1 MSKLNRNNIFNRL
14 RLFIIIVILL
24 FIIFFIFSGVLLTG
38 EYKKSIENEMI
49 IRSKFT
55 LKALENKSTLD
66 LILSDTISLKKVS
79 KDFLEYDED
88 LKSITYYDKNK
99 NLLMGNIKEKIVFN
113 KNDFF
118 FKNYDNEIISAK
130 RISNNSGNLIGYIC
144 INYKK
149 EVIESKVTNLKYEL
163 FIIAIVFMFLMSIL
177 VITLL
182 KSILRSS
189 ATMAE
194 DKIKLEVA
202 YKNNKMQRSFLANM
216 SHELRTPLNAIL
228 GFSTIVKK
236 NSKDKDIQTNIN
248 YVLDASE
255 SMLALINDILDF
267 SKIESGKLEIDSS
280 DFDMYKAITS
290 VCDVLE
296 PKVPDQVYFKRE
308 IFIQDSNRF
317 VHGDYHRIKQ
327 VFTNLINNAVKYTN
341 KGEVLVKCSTKLV
354 NDKVELFF
362 SVKDT
367 GIGIDEK
374 SKNIIFQAFRQV
386 HKQEEINRDILGT
399 GLGLSIVKEL
409 LKLMDGDIWFE
420 SEKGKGSCFYIKV
433 AFPRGSNTIKQDKTK
448 IESQR
453 LNKLS
458 VLVAEDYLLNQLLI
472 EKQLHSMGITV
483 DIAENGLVVID
494 KLKSKDYDLILM
506 DIQMPEMGGIEAT
519 KFIRK
524 SNLKQN
530 TIPIIAL
537 TANAVKG
544 DKEYYLECGMN
555 GYVSKPVN
563 TLKLAEEIKA
573 TLNIKEQ
580 INSIDFPDEKKDI
593 NINKLLNMMGND
605 QDQCDKILKMFV
617 KSVQKEVVLLGEYK
631 KIQDEIRIGEIAH
644 KFKSI
649 INILGN
655 DSDIELLN
663 KMDGRKSSNLT
674 KDTNLLINM
683 LNDYKTKSINI
694 INQKR

>member
-1 MSKLNRNNIFNRL
+1 MRF
-14 RLFIIIVILL
+14 FIIIVLLL
-24 FIIFFIFSGVLLTG
+24 FIVFFVFSGILLTG

-79 KDFLEYDED
+79 KDFLKYDDD

-99 NLLMGNIKEKIVFN
+99 SLLIGNIKEKIVFN

-118 FKNYDNEIISAK
+118 FKNYDNEIISAL
-130 RISNNSGNLIGYIC
+130 RVSNNKGYLIGYIC

-149 EVIESKVTNLKYEL
+149 EAIESKVANLKYEL
-163 FIIAIVFMFLMSIL
+163 FVIALVFMFLMSIL

-182 KSILRSS
+182 KSILKSS

-280 DFDMYKAITS
+280 DFDMHQAITS

-327 VFTNLINNAVKYTN
+327 VFTNLINNAIKYTN

-524 SNLKQN
+524 SNLKQSA
-530 TIPIIAL
+530 IPIIAL

-563 TLKLAEEIKA
+563 TIKLAEEIKV

-580 INSIDFPDEKKDI
+580 INSIDFVEEKKDI
-593 NINKLLNMMGND
+593 NIKKLLNIMGND
-605 QDQCDKILKMFV
+605 KDHCDKILKMFI
-617 KSVQKEVVLLGEYK
+617 KSVQDEVVLLNRYK
-631 KIQDEIRIGEIAH
+631 KKKDESGIGEIAH

-655 DSDIELLN
+655 NSDIELLK
-663 KMDGRKSSNLT
+663 KMDELKSSNLT
-674 KDTNLLINM
+674 RDTDLLINM
-683 LNDYKTKSINI
+683 LNDYKTKSINF
-694 INQKR
+694 INKKRQ